1 MEKKKKSRI
10 VVTIIFVCL
19 MLLVAGVLALAAVFY
34 NLRFNQG
41 PARLLAQPLPVEA
54 VPAKVTTIEE
64 TIGGSGEVLQHD
76 TVNVSSR
83 ITSTADNVMVN
94 IGDLVSKG
102 KQIMKADSR
111 VFEADLREAEERLA
125 AVKTSIEK
133 SAQGLTAEQELQKKG
148 LASTLEIQQAEI
160 ALAQAKA
167 AEGQADAALVNAQL
181 DLEFTV
187 FKSPVNGIVLARF
200 VNPSERIQVDQ
211 VLFQLGDLDQ
221 VYFLAQIPEEM
232 VGYVKGTQSAEIIF
246 PSFPG
251 VTFEGT
257 VEHIDPRTDPK
268 TRTFTAYIT
277 IKNPDLKLKPGISG
291 FARIKVKKVALAVLS
306 TAVMNPVGENASV
319 FVVDSDSR
327 AVLVPVRIG
336 LVAGNQTEIVSGLRE
351 GQPVITVGSLY
362 LKNHDKVR
370 VNPQ

>member
-1 MEKKKKSRI
+1 
-10 VVTIIFVCL
+10 
-19 MLLVAGVLALAAVFY
+19 
-34 NLRFNQG
+34 
-41 PARLLAQPLPVEA
+41 
-54 VPAKVTTIEE
+54 
-64 TIGGSGEVLQHD
+64 
-76 TVNVSSR
+76 
-83 ITSTADNVMVN
+83 MVN
-94 IGDLVSKG
+94 IGDLVFVG

-111 VFEADLREAEERLA
+111 VFEAILRADEERLEA
-125 AVKTSIEK
+125 AKTAVVKNT
-133 SAQGLTAEQELQKKG
+133 QGLAAERELQKKG
-148 LASTLEIQQAEI
+148 LASELEIQQAEI
-160 ALAQAKA
+160 ALAQAKTA
-167 AEGQADAALVNAQL
+167 QGQAEADLVNAQL

-211 VLFQLGDLDQ
+211 VLFQLGDLDK

-232 VGYVKGTQSAEIIF
+232 IGYVKGSQDAEVIF

-251 VTFEGT
+251 VSFAGT

-291 FARIKVKKVALAVLS
+291 FGRIKVKKVALAVPS
-306 TAVMNPVGENASV
+306 TAIMNPVGENASV
-319 FVVDSDSR
+319 FIVDSQSR
-327 AVLVPVRIG
+327 AVLVPVRYA
-336 LVAGNQTEIVSGLRE
+336 LVAGGLTEIVAGVQE

-370 VNPQ
+370 INPQ

>member
-1 MEKKKKSRI
+1 MDKKKSRVRI
-10 VVTIIFVCL
+10 TIIFVGL
-19 MLLVAGVLALAAVFY
+19 MLLIAGVLAVAAIFY

-41 PARLLAQPLPVEA
+41 PARLLSQPLPVEV
-54 VPAKVTTIEE
+54 VPAKVTTIEQ

-76 TVNVSSR
+76 TVNVASR

-94 IGDLVSKG
+94 IGDLVKLG
-102 KQIMKADSR
+102 QQIMKADSR
-111 VFEADLREAEERLA
+111 FFEANLRAAQERVVAANTLVEKNTQSLIAER
-125 AVKTSIEK
+125 
-133 SAQGLTAEQELQKKG
+133 ELQKKG
-148 LASTLEIQQAEI
+148 LASEMEIQQAEI
-160 ALAQAKA
+160 ALAQAKTA
-167 AEGQADAALVNAQL
+167 QGQSDAELVNAQL

-200 VNPSERIQVDQ
+200 VNPSERIQVNQ

-221 VYFLAQIPEEM
+221 VYFLAQVAEEM
-232 VGYVKGTQSAEIIF
+232 IGYIKGGQSAEVIF

-251 VTFEGT
+251 VTFPGT

-277 IKNPDLKLKPGISG
+277 IKNSDLKLKPGISG
-291 FARIKVKKVALAVLS
+291 FARIMVKKVALAVPS
-306 TAVMNPVGENASV
+306 TAIMNPVGENASV
-319 FVVDSDSR
+319 FVVDADKR
-327 AVLVPVRIG
+327 ALLVPVRVG
-336 LVAGNQTEIVSGLRE
+336 LAAGNQTEIVAGLRE
-351 GQPVITVGSLY
+351 GQPVVTVGSLY

>member
-1 MEKKKKSRI
+1 MEKKKKSRVTI
-10 VVTIIFVCL
+10 TIIFVCL
-19 MLLVAGVLALAAVFY
+19 MLLAAGVLAVAAIFY
-34 NLRFNQG
+34 NLRFNQT
-41 PARLLAQPLPVEA
+41 PARLLARPLPVEV
-54 VPAKVTTIEE
+54 VPAKVSTMEE

-76 TVNVSSR
+76 TVNVTSR
-83 ITSTADNVMVN
+83 ITSTADSVMVN
-94 IGDLVSKG
+94 IGDLLSQG

-111 VFEADLREAEERLA
+111 AFEANLRAAEERLTA
-125 AVKTSIEK
+125 AKTSVEK
-133 SAQGLTAEQELQKKG
+133 ATQGLLAERELQKKG
-148 LASTLEIQQAEI
+148 LASALEIQQAEI
-160 ALAQAKA
+160 ALAQAKTA
-167 AEGQADAALVNAQL
+167 QGQAEADLVNAQL
-181 DLEFTV
+181 DVEFTV

-232 VGYVKGTQSAEIIF
+232 VGYVKGTQSAEVIF

-251 VTFEGT
+251 VRFAGT

-291 FARIKVKKVALAVLS
+291 FARIKVQKVALAVPS
-306 TAVMNPVGENASV
+306 TAIMNPVGENTSV
-319 FVVDSDSR
+319 FVVDSQSR
-327 AVLVPVRIG
+327 AELVPVRVG
-336 LVAGNQTEIVSGLRE
+336 LVAGGQTEILAGVEE
-351 GQPVITVGSLY
+351 GQPVVTVGSLY